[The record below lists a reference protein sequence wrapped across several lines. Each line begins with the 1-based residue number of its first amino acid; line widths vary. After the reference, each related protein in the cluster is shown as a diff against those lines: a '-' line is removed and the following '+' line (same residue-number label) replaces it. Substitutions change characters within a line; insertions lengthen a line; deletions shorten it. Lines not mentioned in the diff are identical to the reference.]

1 MGFFS
6 SLQLRSWVAR
16 SCERRRSGIKGNNGA
31 DAVFF
36 RGFQTSMSDSLYSG
50 GCRRVLLFD
59 AGSGCGGGRY
69 IGRRRCSVETHP
81 PLGAS
86 SALMVMH
93 SLKYFCLARSAC
105 RFRYQKKMT
114 MARSKT
120 TPAVDYK
127 YRIILHL
134 PQEIESVSDVPVI
147 PMERAMTLY
156 KYSFAS

>member
-1 MGFFS
+1 
-6 SLQLRSWVAR
+6 
-16 SCERRRSGIKGNNGA
+16 
-31 DAVFF
+31 
-36 RGFQTSMSDSLYSG
+36 MSDSLYSG

-59 AGSGCGGGRY
+59 AGSGGGGGRY
-69 IGRRRCSVETHP
+69 IGRSCSAETHP

-86 SALMVMH
+86 PALMVMH

-105 RFRYQKKMT
+105 RFRYQKKTT

-134 PQEIESVSDVPVI
+134 LQEIESVSDVPVI